1 MKKFIFTLV
10 SLLSVPAFMLAHSNI
25 SITTNSTQL
34 VLQVKDN
41 GRLYQTYL
49 GNRLSDQTNLDDL
62 CMPYVTPSDGNAI
75 VGGSTTTQL
84 IKEHQRAWRYIV
96 QDIRR
101 LSHLHHKG

>member
-1 MKKFIFTLV
+1 MKKIIFTLV

-62 CMPYVTPSDGNAI
+62 CMPYVTPSSSNIKGFEVYPVMGTEDYYEPAFEIRHADGNP
-75 VGGSTTTQL
+75 T
-84 IKEHQRAWRYIV
+84 
-96 QDIRR
+96 
-101 LSHLHHKG
+101 